1 MDRQR
6 INLRLTTFKDVVVVV
21 AGCLVVGLT
30 VRAVTLHHAARPQ
43 AGLWCGREG
52 GGGCIGVVRK
62 RDGV

>member
-52 GGGCIGVVRK
+52 GEGASG
-62 RDGV
+62 